1 MIYFCEGKYENNM
14 LALLKK
20 EINEFFSTIT
30 GYIVVVVFLLAIGLF
45 MWVFPGQYN
54 VMDSGYASLNT
65 LFTLAPWIF
74 LFLVPAVTMRMIA
87 DEKKTGTMELLLTRP
102 ISDLQIV
109 AAKYLAALILVLL
122 ALLPTLVY
130 FVSVYH
136 LGNPPGNMDVAGTT
150 GSYIGLFFLAA
161 IYVAIGV
168 FASSLT
174 SSQIVAFI
182 LALLVS
188 FLFYMGFDLLS
199 GLWIFSGMEAF
210 VADLGINAHY
220 RSMSRGVIDTR
231 DIIYFLSVIVVF
243 IYLTRTIIQNRN

>member
-1 MIYFCEGKYENNM
+1 MT
-14 LALLKK
+14 LLKK

-54 VMDSGYASLNT
+54 VLDSGYASLNT

-109 AAKYLAALILVLL
+109 VSKYLASLLLVLL
-122 ALLPTLVY
+122 ALVPTLIY
-130 FVSVYH
+130 LFSVYQ
-136 LGNPPGNMDVAGTT
+136 LGNPPGNVDMGGTI

-161 IYVAIGV
+161 IYAAIGI

-174 SSQIVAFI
+174 SNQIIAFI
-182 LALLVS
+182 IALLIG
-188 FLFYMGFDLLS
+188 FIFYMGFDLLS
-199 GLWIFSGMEAF
+199 GMWIFGGIDTFIM
-210 VADLGINAHY
+210 DLGINAHY

-231 DIIYFLSVIVVF
+231 DIVYFISVILVF
-243 IYLTRTIIQNRN
+243 IFLTKTIIQNRN

>member
-1 MIYFCEGKYENNM
+1 MIT
-14 LALLKK
+14 LLKK

-54 VMDSGYASLNT
+54 VLDSGYASLNT

-109 AAKYLAALILVLL
+109 VSKYLASLILVLL
-122 ALLPTLVY
+122 ALLPTLIY
-130 FVSVYH
+130 YYSVYQ
-136 LGNPPGNMDVAGTT
+136 LGNPPGNLDAGGTI

-161 IYVAIGV
+161 IYAAIGI
-168 FASSLT
+168 FASSIT
-174 SSQIVAFI
+174 SNQIVAFI
-182 LALLVS
+182 MALLTS
-188 FLFYMGFDLLS
+188 FIFYMGFDLLS
-199 GLWIFSGMEAF
+199 SMWIFGGIETFIM
-210 VADLGINAHY
+210 DLGINAHY

-231 DIIYFLSVIVVF
+231 DIVYFISVILVF
-243 IYLTRTIIQNRN
+243 IFLTKTIIQNRN

>member
-1 MIYFCEGKYENNM
+1 MIT
-14 LALLKK
+14 LLKK

-30 GYIVVVVFLLAIGLF
+30 GYIVVLVFLLAIGLF

-54 VMDSGYASLNT
+54 VLDSGYASLDT

-87 DEKKTGTMELLLTRP
+87 EEKKSGTMELLMTRP

-109 AAKYLAALILVLL
+109 ISKYLAALVLVLI
-122 ALLPTLVY
+122 ALIPTLIY
-130 FVSVYH
+130 FYSVYH
-136 LGNPPGNMDVAGTT
+136 LGNPVGNVDVAGTV

-161 IYVAIGV
+161 IYVSIGI

-174 SSQIVAFI
+174 SNQIIAFI
-182 LALLVS
+182 IAVLIS
-188 FLFYMGFDLLS
+188 FFFYMGFDFLS
-199 GLWIFSGMEAF
+199 GMWIFGGIDAF
-210 VADLGINAHY
+210 IVELGINAHY
-220 RSMSRGVIDTR
+220 KSMSRGVIDTR

-243 IYLTRTIIQNRN
+243 VFLTKTIIQNRK

>member
-1 MIYFCEGKYENNM
+1 MV
-14 LALLKK
+14 ALLKK

-54 VMDSGYASLNT
+54 VMDSGYASLDT

-109 AAKYLAALILVLL
+109 LAKYLAALILVLL

-130 FVSVYH
+130 FFSVYH
-136 LGNPPGNMDVAGTT
+136 LGNPSGNVDVAGTT

-174 SSQIVAFI
+174 SNQIVAFI
-182 LALLVS
+182 IALLGG
-188 FLFYMGFDLLS
+188 FIFYMGFDLLS
-199 GLWIFSGMEAF
+199 GLWTFSSMEAF
-210 VADLGINAHY
+210 IADLGINAHY

-243 IYLTRTIIQNRN
+243 IYLTKTIIQNRN

>member
-1 MIYFCEGKYENNM
+1 MT
-14 LALLKK
+14 LLKK

-54 VMDSGYASLNT
+54 VLDSGYASLNT

-109 AAKYLAALILVLL
+109 VSKYLASLLLVLL
-122 ALLPTLVY
+122 ALVPTLIY
-130 FVSVYH
+130 LFSVYQ
-136 LGNPPGNMDVAGTT
+136 LGNPPGNVDMGGTI

-161 IYVAIGV
+161 IYAAIGI

-174 SSQIVAFI
+174 SNQIIAFLI
-182 LALLVS
+182 ALLIG
-188 FLFYMGFDLLS
+188 FIFYMGFDLLS
-199 GLWIFSGMEAF
+199 GMWIFGGIDTLIM
-210 VADLGINAHY
+210 DLGINAHY

-231 DIIYFLSVIVVF
+231 DIVYFISVILVF
-243 IYLTRTIIQNRN
+243 IFLTKTIIQNRN

>member
-1 MIYFCEGKYENNM
+1 M

-30 GYIVVVVFLLAIGLF
+30 GYVVVVVFLLAIGLF

-54 VMDSGYASLNT
+54 VLESGYATLNT

-87 DEKKTGTMELLLTRP
+87 DEKKSGTMELLLTRP

-109 AAKYLAALILVLL
+109 VSKYLASLILVLL
-122 ALLPTLVY
+122 ALLPTLIY
-130 FVSVYH
+130 FFSLYH
-136 LGNPPGNMDVAGTT
+136 LGNPAGNIDVGGTI
-150 GSYIGLFFLAA
+150 GSYVGLFFLAA
-161 IYVAIGV
+161 IYAAIGI

-174 SSQIVAFI
+174 GNQIIAFI
-182 LALLVS
+182 IALLIA
-188 FLFYMGFDLLS
+188 FFFYMGFDLLS
-199 GLWIFSGMEAF
+199 GMWVFSRIDTFIM
-210 VADLGINAHY
+210 DLGINAHY

-231 DIIYFLSVIVVF
+231 DIIYFISVILVF
-243 IYLTRTIIQNRN
+243 IYLTKTIIQNRN